1 MTLIREAN
9 GEFVA
14 PSRSEPGR
22 NYRITLA
29 PARCSC
35 RGFGVHRSCRHLDA
49 AVEYDHT
56 YQTRLA
62 LLGCL
67 GEPDHLQHTIATAEA
82 NHAVQ
87 NL

>member
-1 MTLIREAN
+1 MILMREPN

-35 RGFGVHRSCRHLDA
+35 RGFSVHRSCRHLDA

-62 LLGCL
+62 LLSCL
-67 GEPDHLQHTIATAEA
+67 AEPTHLQHTLATEEA
-82 NHAVQ
+82 QQTINR
-87 NL
+87 L